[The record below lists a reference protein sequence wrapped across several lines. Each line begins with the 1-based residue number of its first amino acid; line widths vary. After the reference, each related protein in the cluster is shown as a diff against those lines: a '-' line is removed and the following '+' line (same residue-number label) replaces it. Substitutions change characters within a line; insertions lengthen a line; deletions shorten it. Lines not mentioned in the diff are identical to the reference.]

1 MDEPQ
6 SLTIHA
12 YDWVVRDKYCDNDNL
27 AIHCW
32 ALDRNSNPY
41 LLRVTDFP
49 CFCYIE
55 LPMFVRNRN
64 YEWSKG
70 AISLFMRMLSD
81 RLGDNAPIRHTFRK
95 LRKTYYYRGNRLFP
109 MIQVCFNNL
118 AAMRKCSNILEH
130 PIKTDD
136 WGFIK
141 CNVWEQDISVIR
153 KLLTVRNTRY
163 SQWFTVDGVKVEED
177 LRISTLENEYIISWE
192 TINPVPAS
200 ESENWNS
207 FPGILSWDIE
217 TYSDNHRA
225 MPDKYNSSHVA
236 YMISCIYQRYKSPE
250 TKRRYGIIIGDCNDI
265 PEEKLSNCTII
276 RVDSEYE
283 MVEAFARVV
292 METDPEILT
301 GYNILSYDYP
311 YLDHRVKRLLKE
323 WPSMGRIIGEPA
335 CMTSKTWQS
344 GAYGHQ
350 SINILQMEGRISV
363 DLLPIIKRDY
373 KLDKYTLDTVCSK
386 FIGKTKHDVK
396 AKEMFTIYEEM
407 KNAKQN
413 LEKVFEEKEDST
425 LALKEFEH
433 ARSEM
438 TKVMAYCVQ
447 DSELVLEL
455 MENIN
460 VWVGLVEL
468 SNIVGTTIVELFT
481 RGQQVRC
488 LSKVYDLA
496 AKMGFVLDKRDTPG
510 FKFTG
515 GLVFDPIPGLY
526 DNVIC
531 LDFTSMY
538 PSIIQAYNICYT
550 TLVPP
555 ELENVIPDEDCNI
568 VEFNEDGDGGESD
581 EDEDG
586 DENTKQPTSKTHYKF
601 KFYKKQV
608 GLLPTIVKELV
619 VERNVVRKKIKPLEA
634 RLKQLDKEEKSLT
647 DLEKEEKKPE
657 QLARLEEMKKIKLLL
672 VVLDKRQLALK
683 VTGNSF
689 FGFLGVQNG
698 GKLPLIEGAMSITG
712 MGRDLITQVRK
723 YIEDKYQGLQ
733 VAGDTD
739 SVMMILPQIEESNQC
754 TYWGLRLAEEISGI
768 EPGGKDCNGVVW
780 EEGKL
785 GLFPPP
791 LKVEFEKGMLAIF
804 LKKKKYASYLISK
817 NGSLKM
823 KDILDDEGNVIGS
836 EPEMLLRG
844 IVLARRDNCV
854 FLRNTYMSILKIIL
868 NKGNIYEALCV
879 LVDAVQNLLDGKIPI
894 KHLSIVKGLN
904 ANYKSES
911 AQMKV
916 FADELKKAGKIVN
929 PGDRLE
935 FIIVESPQASL
946 IGQKMRLLEQHAE
959 NPENIDYTYYIAKA
973 IMNPINQ
980 LFEVG
985 FKDVIAKLQH
995 VYYKPNTRSKEIR
1008 LDKPVLIILKMIQN
1022 KYNFHE
1028 LKTGVKI
1035 NLSRMNE
1042 KIPVT
1047 LNIVEI
1053 SEVKNLESKKPIPSL
1068 KMPKLTPK
1076 SKTVS
1081 PSQEPV
1087 KGTRVVLNIID

>member
-1 MDEPQ
+1 MEDE
-6 SLTIHA
+6 SLIVHA
-12 YDWVVRDKYCDNDNL
+12 YDWVVRDKFNDDDHL

-32 ALDRNSNPY
+32 ALDRESKPY
-41 LLRVTDFP
+41 LLRVVDFP

-64 YEWSKG
+64 YEWS
-70 AISLFMRMLSD
+70 ASAVSLFMRMLSE
-81 RLGDNAPIRHTFRK
+81 RLGDNAPIRYIFKRLK
-95 LRKTYYYRGNRLFP
+95 KTYYYRGNRLFP
-109 MIQVCFNNL
+109 MVQVCFSNL
-118 AAMRKCSNILEH
+118 KAMQKCGNILENA
-130 PIKTDD
+130 IKTDD
-136 WGFIK
+136 WGFVK
-141 CNVWEQDISVIR
+141 CNMWEQDISVVR
-153 KLLTVRNTRY
+153 KLLTVRDTRY
-163 SQWFTVDGVKVEED
+163 SQWFSVDGVRVEKE

-192 TINPVPAS
+192 TITPISPS

-225 MPDKYNSSHVA
+225 MPDKYNALHAA

-250 TKRRYGIIIGDCNDI
+250 SKRRYGIIIGDCNDI

-276 RVDSEYE
+276 RVNSEYE
-283 MVEAFARVV
+283 LVEAFAKVV

-311 YLDHRVKRLLKE
+311 YLDHRVKRLLKT
-323 WPSMGRIIGEPA
+323 WPSMGRIMDEPA
-335 CMTSKTWQS
+335 VMTSKTWQS

-373 KLDKYTLDTVCSK
+373 KLDRYTLDTVCSK

-396 AKEMFTIYEEM
+396 AQEMFVIYEEM
-407 KNAKQN
+407 KNSKEN
-413 LEKVFEEKEDST
+413 LENAIEEKEDAT
-425 LALKEFEH
+425 IALSKFEH
-433 ARSEM
+433 CRNEM
-438 TKVMAYCVQ
+438 TRVMEYCIQ

-468 SNIVGTTIVELFT
+468 SNIVGTTIVEIFT

-496 AKMGFVLDKRDTPG
+496 AKTGFVLDRRDTPG

-531 LDFTSMY
+531 LDFASMY

-555 ELENVIPDEDCNI
+555 ELESVIPDEDCHV
-568 VEFNEDGDGGESD
+568 VEFNEDGDDGESD
-581 EDEDG
+581 EDDD
-586 DENTKQPTSKTHYKF
+586 DEKDSKQSTSKVHHKF
-601 KFYKKQV
+601 KFYKKQI

-619 VERNVVRKKIKPLEA
+619 AERNAVRKKIKPLEA
-634 RLKQLDKEEKSLT
+634 RLKQLDREEKSLT
-647 DLEKEEKKPE
+647 ELEKYKNKSEH
-657 QLARLEEMKKIKLLL
+657 LARLEEMEKIKLLL

-683 VTGNSF
+683 TTGNSF

-739 SVMMILPQIEESNQC
+739 SVMMILPQIKHSKEC

-768 EPGGKDCNGVVW
+768 EPGGKDCEGVVW
-780 EEGKL
+780 PEGKA

-804 LKKKKYASYLISK
+804 LKKKKYASFLISK
-817 NGSLKM
+817 DGSLKM
-823 KDILDDEGNVIGS
+823 KDIFDDNGNIIGS

-844 IVLARRDNCV
+844 IVLARRDNCI
-854 FLRNTYMSILKIIL
+854 FLRNTYMTILKIIL
-868 NKGNIYEALCV
+868 NGGDIYEALCV
-879 LVDAVQNLLDGKIPI
+879 LIDAIQKLLDGEIPL
-894 KHLSIVKGLN
+894 KHLSIVKGLS
-904 ANYKSES
+904 AAYKSDS

-929 PGDRLE
+929 PGDRLD
-935 FIIVESPQASL
+935 FIVVESPPGSL
-946 IGQKMRLLEQHAE
+946 MGQKMRLLEQYNE
-959 NPENIDYTYYIAKA
+959 NPEKIDHTYYIEKA

-985 FKDVIAKLQH
+985 FKDVIAKLSH
-995 VYYKPNTRSKEIR
+995 VYFKPNARSKEVR
-1008 LDKPVLIILKMIQN
+1008 LDKPVLIILKMIQL

-1028 LKTGVKI
+1028 LKSALKI
-1035 NLSRMNE
+1035 NLDKMKE

-1047 LNIVEI
+1047 LNIIEV
-1053 SEVKNLESKKPIPSL
+1053 SEVKKKDTSKAIPSL
-1068 KMPKLTPK
+1068 TMPRLTPK
-1076 SKTVS
+1076 SRVVS
-1081 PSQEPV
+1081 PKQEMV
-1087 KGTRVVLNIID
+1087 KSPCVVLNIIE